1 VCLTLD
7 CIESTDGHSEI
18 ARNTKTP
25 HESAAFD
32 PDSHRAEAAKQ
43 LGIKDG
49 VEDNYI
55 STGDDLVLLDSP
67 EWLAMLSAMH
77 GEGVG

>member
-1 VCLTLD
+1 LET
-7 CIESTDGHSEI
+7 

-25 HESAAFD
+25 TNPPSD
-32 PDSHRAEAAKQ
+32 PESHRAEAAKQ

-55 STGDDLVLLDSP
+55 STGDDLVLLDIAKG
-67 EWLAMLSAMH
+67 LAVFSATQ
-77 GEGVG
+77 GEGVGKPSRSASGAVG